1 MTSFLPRFAKTH
13 AEWPENPDLLKP
25 RPCRSG
31 RPQVFFSQRLGVHVA
46 GSHDEPCFMLLY
58 HDQDMV
64 FHHFSIIFPSITTL
78 GSHVAAKKS
87 GQPSSMVH
95 LHMAMADPRLGTLL
109 EGSDGLMAFF
119 LVQASVDG
127 HDLAVISRELSV
139 YVTRCYAD
147 LW

>member
-1 MTSFLPRFAKTH
+1 
-13 AEWPENPDLLKP
+13 
-25 RPCRSG
+25 
-31 RPQVFFSQRLGVHVA
+31 
-46 GSHDEPCFMLLY
+46 
-58 HDQDMV
+58 
-64 FHHFSIIFPSITTL
+64 
-78 GSHVAAKKS
+78 
-87 GQPSSMVH
+87 MVH